1 MVTAYLPVIS
11 SFHWSKDIDLSE
23 ATHLVTSSCQE
34 YVLVS
39 FESPKTERGYLQ
51 N

>member
-1 MVTAYLPVIS
+1 MVTAYLPVIN
-11 SFHWSKDIDLSE
+11 SFHWLKDIHLSE
-23 ATHLVTSSCQE
+23 ATRLVTSSCQE
-34 YVLVS
+34 HVLAS